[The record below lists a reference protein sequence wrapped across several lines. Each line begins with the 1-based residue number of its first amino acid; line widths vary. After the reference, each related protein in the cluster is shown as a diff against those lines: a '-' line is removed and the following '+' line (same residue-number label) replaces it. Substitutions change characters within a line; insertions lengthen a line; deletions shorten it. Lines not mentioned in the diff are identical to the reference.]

1 MARLVLSRVTS
12 LKRLQWNVVALCCL
26 HQDISTMNDTFPTQ
40 DTPFSSKRRG
50 RHCAAFS
57 RANGYS
63 DAKGNPKGLH
73 YFSFPKEVQRRN
85 RWCNLIKR
93 QHGKD
98 GFFVTKSTFLCSEH
112 FKKRRHP
119 KNVGRSLGIGE
130 RFVIFAC
137 NLFCCCLE
145 STVRKPLSRCLLWF
159 LIFGLVV
166 FILWLYPP

>member
-1 MARLVLSRVTS
+1 
-12 LKRLQWNVVALCCL
+12 
-26 HQDISTMNDTFPTQ
+26 MNNNFPTQ
-40 DTPFSSKRRG
+40 KTLSSSSKRRG

-57 RANGYS
+57 CANSYY
-63 DAKGNPKGLH
+63 DAKGKPTGLH
-73 YFSFPKEVQRRN
+73 FFSFPKDVQRRN

-98 GFFVTKSTFLCSEH
+98 GFLVTKSTFFVLGT
-112 FKKRRHP
+112 FQKRSHP

-137 NLFCCCLE
+137 NLFCCCLQ
-145 STVRKPLSRCLLWF
+145 STARRPLSRCLLWF

-166 FILWLYPP
+166 FIYCDVFLLNKNFLCALWSYTIFVN